1 MHIPSTRRAAALLAT
16 AAVLVLPPVWA
27 ASPASGAVLP
37 VPMPASIE
45 ATYRQDRAACLSATS
60 QHERS
65 SCLRE
70 AGAVRDA
77 ARRGRSVPSEAPEA
91 RARHALQRCKDMS
104 IDRQLICERMAQGE
118 GSASG
123 SVAGGG
129 VLRELVTEMPAT
141 PVPNGAPAVAPGPA
155 Q

>member
-1 MHIPSTRRAAALLAT
+1 MHIPSTRRVATLLAAAAALVAL
-16 AAVLVLPPVWA
+16 PVWA
-27 ASPASGAVLP
+27 TPPANGVPSRLSLEAS
-37 VPMPASIE
+37 
-45 ATYRQDRAACLSATS
+45 YRQDRAACLSATS

-77 ARRGRSVPSEAPEA
+77 ARRGRSTPSETPETLA
-91 RARHALQRCKDMS
+91 RNALQRCKDLPR
-104 IDRQLICERMAQGE
+104 DRQILCERMVRGE

-129 VLRELVTEMPAT
+129 VLRELVTDLPADAT
-141 PVPNGAPAVAPGPA
+141 VTGGDAVLPRPSR
-155 Q
+155 